1 MKNTKKSL
9 SIGIAL
15 AITLFTPIRI
25 FAMFTGNSQPQP
37 QATTTTFGSTPSQPI
52 SPILQVYFAP
62 QNQIKITN
70 TLFDLLDNAKK
81 QILIAIYWITDNAI
95 IEKIIAAKRRNI
107 DVQIVIDETTPQVD
121 DIITQLLQNDIVPII
136 CPSKPPYN
144 TGIMHNKFVAID
156 ATKVFTGSANFTQA
170 ALSSSAIKNNFEN
183 VMIINSTDIAQK
195 FIDAFVTM
203 KQDIF
208 DFYVGIIA
216 LNNPNQLPNWMSDL
230 IPTVYQKQD
239 LMKQSVSQQ
248 TNNYNAKE
256 QRRINNFFGIQSTIR
271 QDRLTDKQQRL
282 LNTKGFSNQEI
293 LNLSKKEASDLIGT
307 ILADYNWQRAT
318 EKQRSLLKKKGFS
331 DQEVLSLSKDEASEL
346 ISNVLNRGKQQQYSW

>member
-9 SIGIAL
+9 SITL
-15 AITLFTPIRI
+15 AITLFTTIRI
-25 FAMFTGNSQPQP
+25 FAMFTGKSQPQ
-37 QATTTTFGSTPSQPI
+37 AITTTFRSTPSQPI

-62 QNQIKITN
+62 QDQIKITN
-70 TLFDLLDNAKK
+70 TLFDLLDNARK

-156 ATKVFTGSANFTQA
+156 DTKVFTGSANFTQA

-183 VMIINSTDIAQK
+183 VMVINSTDIAQQ

-216 LNNPNQLPNWMSDL
+216 LNNPNQLPNWMSNL

-239 LMKQSVSQQ
+239 LMNQSVSQQ
-248 TNNYNAKE
+248 TKNYNAKE
-256 QRRINNFFGIQSTIR
+256 QRRINNFFGIQPTERREDNMTIP
-271 QDRLTDKQQRL
+271 QKRL
-282 LNTKGFSNQEI
+282 LNMNGFSDQDI
-293 LNLSKKEASDLIGT
+293 SGLSKKEASDLITKVKSG
-307 ILADYNWQRAT
+307 YWQRAT
-318 EKQRSLLKKKGFS
+318 EKQRSLLKNKGFS
-331 DQEVLSLSKDEASEL
+331 DQEVLSLSKDEASDL
-346 ISNVLNRGKQQQYSW
+346 ISDVINRSKQQQYSW